1 MCRTLQLVYQLQMTS
16 GLLAFSHGILELC
29 NAKRNLISQSL
40 REQRWHSSSAVALRL
55 LVDLVWVM
63 LIKTVCSSKGW
74 RTNQECVPLP
84 SFCHSTWTLKRS
96 FSDRF
101 PVHAFTLLSCSSFAG
116 RPRNILLHWSHGLS
130 RAVIN
135 SQKSHHMLPAVHC
148 DCLIVS
154 RLSQMKLKHMRFQI

>member
-1 MCRTLQLVYQLQMTS
+1 MCRTVQLVYQLQSTS
-16 GLLAFSHGILELC
+16 QLLAFAHGTLELC
-29 NAKRNLISQSL
+29 NVKRNLISQSL
-40 REQRWHSSSAVALRL
+40 WEQRWHSSFAVALRL

-101 PVHAFTLLSCSSFAG
+101 SCPCFYATQLFELCWKTQKHSSALEPRLEQGSHQLSKVPSHASSCTPWLSYC
-116 RPRNILLHWSHGLS
+116 
-130 RAVIN
+130 
-135 SQKSHHMLPAVHC
+135 Q
-148 DCLIVS
+148 
-154 RLSQMKLKHMRFQI
+154 